1 MELSGVRLSVRV
13 SACLSVCLF
22 VRPVIRPPHTFCG
35 GFAAERP

>member
-13 SACLSVCLF
+13 SVCLF
-22 VRPVIRPPHTFCG
+22 VRPVIRPPHTLCG